1 MPLLGSAAMLLA
13 FDVAADAIAEHDHW
27 HTYEHLPERLGIPG
41 FLRGTR
47 WVAMRG
53 QPRYLVLYE
62 VADLGV
68 LTSAAYRARL
78 DSPTSWTSRMM
89 PRYRGMRRGFCAV
102 TGSTGFGTGRVA
114 RVWRF
119 KPAPAS
125 EARLREWLAGDLLPR
140 LPSQPG
146 LCAAHLLESVLSSEM
161 TAEQRLRGADGAMDW
176 ALVVAGYRESALA
189 DLEAQ
194 GLTAAALAAHGAAA
208 AVEGQYVLDCSLT
221 HAEVTRANAASA
233 ARGAP
238 DR

>member
-13 FDVAADAIAEHDHW
+13 FDIAADAIAEHDHW

-47 WVAMRG
+47 WVAMHG

-68 LTSAAYRARL
+68 LTSAAYRTRL
-78 DSPTSWTSRMM
+78 DHPTSWTSRMM
-89 PRYRGMRRGFCAV
+89 SHYRGMRRGFCAV
-102 TGSTGFGTGRVA
+102 TGSTGFGAGRVA

-119 KPAPAS
+119 KPAPGS
-125 EARLREWLAGDLLPR
+125 DARLREWLVGDVLPR

-146 LCAAHLLESVLSSEM
+146 LCAAHLVESVLSPEM
-161 TAEQRLRGADGAMDW
+161 TNEQRLRGADQAVDW
-176 ALVVAGYRESALA
+176 TLFVVGYRESALA

-194 GLTAAALAAHGAAA
+194 GLTMASLAAHGATA
-208 AVEGQYVLDCSLT
+208 AVEGQYAIDCTLT
-221 HAEVTRANAASA
+221 HAEVVGATITRA
-233 ARGAP
+233 P
-238 DR
+238 

>member
-13 FDVAADAIAEHDHW
+13 FDIVADAITEHDHW

-78 DSPTSWTSRMM
+78 DNPTPWTSRMM
-89 PRYRGMRRGFCAV
+89 PHYRGMRRGFCAV
-102 TGSTGFGTGRVA
+102 TGSTGFGAGRVA

-119 KPAPAS
+119 RPVPGS
-125 EARLREWLAGDLLPR
+125 EAGLREWLVEDVLPR

-146 LCAAHLLESVLSSEM
+146 LCAAHFLESVLAPEM
-161 TAEQRLRGADGAMDW
+161 TNEQRLRGPDGGMDW
-176 ALVVAGYRESALA
+176 ALMVAGYRESALA

-194 GLTAAALAAHGAAA
+194 GLATASLAAHGAEAP
-208 AVEGQYVLDCSLT
+208 VEGQYVMDCSLT
-221 HAEVTRANAASA
+221 DAEVLRANAAGTI
-233 ARGAP
+233 RGAP
-238 DR
+238 GR